1 MSAENMFEQLISSKE
16 VLIAIAMMASIVY
29 LSRVGGYLLG
39 LQVRHIGGL
48 RPVLEALPGCAF
60 MAILVPAVRQG
71 NVIEIIAL
79 LCVIGLM
86 WKTNSVVLATTTGM
100 AVLVLGESALE
111 MMNLL

>member
-1 MSAENMFEQLISSKE
+1 MLDLASENSEILI
-16 VLIAIAMMASIVY
+16 VIGAMALVVY

-71 NVIEIIAL
+71 SPVEIIAM
-79 LCVIGLM
+79 LCVTGLM
-86 WKTNSVVLATTTGM
+86 WKTNSVVLATTVGM
-100 AVLVLGESALE
+100 TVLILSEP
-111 MMNLL
+111 LLAYLS

>member
-1 MSAENMFEQLISSKE
+1 MFDQLIDSQAI
-16 VLIAIAMMASIVY
+16 LIAIGMMALIVY

-60 MAILVPAVRQG
+60 MAISVPAVRQG
-71 NVIEIIAL
+71 NLIEIGAM
-79 LCVIGLM
+79 LCVVGLM

-100 AVLVLGESALE
+100 AVLILGEP
-111 MMNLL
+111 LLGMV

>member
-1 MSAENMFEQLISSKE
+1 MFEHHIDNNE
-16 VLIAIAMMASIVY
+16 VLIAIAMIAVIVY

-71 NVIEIIAL
+71 DPIEIIAL

-86 WKTNSVVLATTTGM
+86 WKTNSVVLATMTGM
-100 AVLVLGESALE
+100 AVLVLSESALE

>member
-1 MSAENMFEQLISSKE
+1 MSAENMLEPVINSKE
-16 VLIAIAMMASIVY
+16 VLIAIVMIASIVY

-71 NVIEIIAL
+71 NPIEIIAL
-79 LCVIGLM
+79 LCVMGLM

-100 AVLVLGESALE
+100 AVLILGEPMLG
-111 MMNLL
+111 MI

>member
-1 MSAENMFEQLISSKE
+1 MSAQNMLEQLIESKE
-16 VLIAIAMMASIVY
+16 ILIAIGMIAAVVY

-71 NVIEIIAL
+71 NLIEIIAL

-100 AVLVLGESALE
+100 SVLVLGEPALE
-111 MMNLL
+111 MMSLL

>member
-1 MSAENMFEQLISSKE
+1 MGVVNMLEQLVGSSE
-16 VLIAIAMMASIVY
+16 VLIAIAMVASIVY

-60 MAILVPAVRQG
+60 MAILVPVVRQG
-71 NVIEIIAL
+71 SPIEIIAL

-86 WKTNSVVLATTTGM
+86 WKSNSVVLATTVGM
-100 AVLVLGESALE
+100 SVLVLGEPLLG
-111 MMNLL
+111 MMGFL

>member
-1 MSAENMFEQLISSKE
+1 MFEQLISSKE

>member
-1 MSAENMFEQLISSKE
+1 MSAENMLEQLIDSKE
-16 VLIAIAMMASIVY
+16 VLIAIAMIAVIVY

-60 MAILVPAVRQG
+60 MAILVPAVKQG
-71 NVIEIIAL
+71 NSIEIIAL

-86 WKTNSVVLATTTGM
+86 WKTNSVVLATMTGM
-100 AVLVLGESALE
+100 AVLVLSESALE

>member
-1 MSAENMFEQLISSKE
+1 MLEQLIGSQE

-71 NVIEIIAL
+71 NPIEIIAL
-79 LCVIGLM
+79 LCVIVLM

-100 AVLVLGESALE
+100 AVLVLGGSALE
-111 MMNLL
+111 MIRLL

>member
-1 MSAENMFEQLISSKE
+1 MLEPVINSKE
-16 VLIAIAMMASIVY
+16 VLIAIVMIASIVY

-71 NVIEIIAL
+71 NPIEIIAL
-79 LCVIGLM
+79 LCVMGLM

-100 AVLVLGESALE
+100 AVLILGEPMLG
-111 MMNLL
+111 MI

>member
-1 MSAENMFEQLISSKE
+1 MFDQLIDSQAI
-16 VLIAIAMMASIVY
+16 LIAIGMMALIVY

-71 NVIEIIAL
+71 NLIEIGAM
-79 LCVIGLM
+79 LCVVGLM

-100 AVLVLGESALE
+100 AVLILGEP
-111 MMNLL
+111 LLGMV

>member
-1 MSAENMFEQLISSKE
+1 MSAQNMLEQLIDSKE
-16 VLIAIAMMASIVY
+16 VPIAIAMIAAIVY

-71 NVIEIIAL
+71 NPIEIIAL

-86 WKTNSVVLATTTGM
+86 WKTNSVVLATATGM
-100 AVLVLGESALE
+100 AVLVLCEP
-111 MMNLL
+111 LLDMI

>member
-1 MSAENMFEQLISSKE
+1 MLEPVIDSKE
-16 VLIAIAMMASIVY
+16 VLIAIVMIASIVY

-71 NVIEIIAL
+71 NPIEIIAL
-79 LCVIGLM
+79 LCVMGLM

-100 AVLVLGESALE
+100 AVLILGEPMLG
-111 MMNLL
+111 MI

>member
-1 MSAENMFEQLISSKE
+1 MLEPVIDSKE
-16 VLIAIAMMASIVY
+16 VLIAIVMIASIVY

-71 NVIEIIAL
+71 NPIEIIAL
-79 LCVIGLM
+79 LCVMRNVPIIVSD
-86 WKTNSVVLATTTGM
+86 NNIV
-100 AVLVLGESALE
+100 
-111 MMNLL
+111 

>member
-1 MSAENMFEQLISSKE
+1 MSAENMLEPVIDSKE
-16 VLIAIAMMASIVY
+16 GLIAIVMIASIVY

-60 MAILVPAVRQG
+60 MAILIPAVKQG
-71 NVIEIIAL
+71 NPIEIIAL
-79 LCVIGLM
+79 LCVMGLM

-100 AVLVLGESALE
+100 AVLVLGGP
-111 MMNLL
+111 LLGMI

>member
-1 MSAENMFEQLISSKE
+1 MFEQLISSKE

-86 WKTNSVVLATTTGM
+86 WKTNSVVLATATGM
-100 AVLVLGESALE
+100 TVLVLGESALE

>member
-1 MSAENMFEQLISSKE
+1 MLEPVINSKE
-16 VLIAIAMMASIVY
+16 VLIAIVMIASIVY

-48 RPVLEALPGCAF
+48 RSVLEALPGCAF

-71 NVIEIIAL
+71 NPIEIIAL
-79 LCVIGLM
+79 LCVMGLM

-100 AVLVLGESALE
+100 AVLILGEPMLG
-111 MMNLL
+111 MI

>member
-1 MSAENMFEQLISSKE
+1 MSAQNMLEQLIDSKE
-16 VLIAIAMMASIVY
+16 VPIAIAMIAAIVY

-71 NVIEIIAL
+71 NPIEIIAL

-86 WKTNSVVLATTTGM
+86 WKTNSVVLATATGM
-100 AVLVLGESALE
+100 AVLVLCEP
-111 MMNLL
+111 LLGMI

>member
-1 MSAENMFEQLISSKE
+1 MLEPVINSKE
-16 VLIAIAMMASIVY
+16 VLIAIVMIASIVY
-29 LSRVGGYLLG
+29 LSRVGGYLFG

-60 MAILVPAVRQG
+60 MAILIPAVRQG
-71 NVIEIIAL
+71 NPIEIIAL

-100 AVLVLGESALE
+100 AVLILGEPMLG
-111 MMNLL
+111 MI

>member
-1 MSAENMFEQLISSKE
+1 MLEPVINSKE
-16 VLIAIAMMASIVY
+16 VLIAIVMIASIVY

-60 MAILVPAVRQG
+60 MAILIPAVRQG
-71 NVIEIIAL
+71 NPIEIIAL
-79 LCVIGLM
+79 LCVMGLM

-100 AVLVLGESALE
+100 AVLVLGEPMLG
-111 MMNLL
+111 MI